1 MIRRIERDQVRI
13 GMFICGF
20 WGSWFLHPFWRSKFL
35 IETGSDVE
43 KIHASG
49 VSHVLIDDERGVS
62 PESGDGDQNATA
74 KAPVTQSRPTTRA
87 VAWRA
92 PLPDWDTPRSD
103 TRASD
108 RKKAERLVSRSKQ
121 VMVGVFHAARLG
133 RAPHVTQ
140 VVDIVDD
147 ISRSVTSNRNALL
160 NVIRLKNKD
169 EYTYLHSVAVCTL
182 MVNAAHQLGLDADTA
197 RDLGLAGLL
206 HDIGKMCVPE
216 PVLNK
221 EGGLTDEEFAL
232 VKDHPRQGHQLLAAV
247 TEMSETALD
256 VCLHHH
262 EKVNGKGYPFGLS
275 CDEISLAARLG
286 AICDVYDALTSDR
299 AYKKAWSPAEALAAM
314 WSWEGHFDREL
325 LFVFMQSIGVF
336 PVGMLVRLRSNRLG
350 MVLDNAR
357 RNSRPRACAFYS
369 TRDKCYCPP
378 EIVTIKDSLDGD
390 KIMGVE
396 EPDLW
401 GFSDWPSLQ
410 VHLAEGRLPPD
421 LQRIAA

>member
-20 WGSWFLHPFWRSKFL
+20 GGSWFLHPFWRAKFL
-35 IETGSDVE
+35 IESDNDVL
-43 KIHASG
+43 KVHDSG
-49 VSHVLIDDERGVS
+49 VPYVLIDDERGLAPAHGDTDTRTRANDARS
-62 PESGDGDQNATA
+62 PRL
-74 KAPVTQSRPTTRA
+74 PVTSTSVRRPP
-87 VAWRA
+87 
-92 PLPDWDTPRSD
+92 PLDWGSPRSD
-103 TRASD
+103 TRAAD
-108 RKKAERLVSRSKQ
+108 RRKAERLVSRSKQ
-121 VMVGVFHAARLG
+121 VMVGVFNAARLG
-133 RAPHVTQ
+133 RAPHVAE

-160 NVIRLKNKD
+160 NVLRLKNKD

-221 EGGLTDEEFAL
+221 EGSLTEEEFAM
-232 VKDHPRQGHQLLAAV
+232 VRDHPRQGHDLLAAV
-247 TEMSETALD
+247 ADMTPTALD

-262 EKVNGKGYPFGLS
+262 EKINGKGYPFGLPHE
-275 CDEISLAARLG
+275 EISLAARLG

-299 AYKKAWSPAEALAAM
+299 AYKKAWSPAEATAAM
-314 WSWEGHFDREL
+314 WSWDGHFDREL
-325 LFVFMQSIGVF
+325 LFVFLQSIGVF

-369 TRDKCYCPP
+369 TRDKCFCPP
-378 EIVTIKDSLDGD
+378 EIVTIKDTPDGD
-390 KIMGVE
+390 KIMAPE
-396 EPDLW
+396 DPDLW
-401 GFSDWPSLQ
+401 GFTDWDTLKL
-410 VHLAEGRLPPD
+410 HLAENRLPPG
-421 LQRIAA
+421 LHNIAA